1 MNMTEGFRRVVVG
14 ISFGAISLG
23 ALLLVISFAVFLAG
37 TFGWTSIQPSIPVV
51 QSAGWMLIFGLV
63 LNRVAKARPVVE
75 KR

>member
-23 ALLLVISFAVFLAG
+23 GLLLVISFAVFLAG
-37 TFGWTSIQPSIPVV
+37 VFGWTSIQPSIPLV

-63 LNRVAKARPVVE
+63 LSRVAKARPVSE
-75 KR
+75 NR